1 MGSEM
6 CIRDSYNIAQYFAM
20 LGQSVT
26 VWQND
31 QATIEDI
38 ATLAPDYLVIGPGPC
53 TPDSAGISLSAIRT
67 FAGQIPLLGICLGH
81 QAIGQA
87 FGGRVVR
94 AHEVKHGR
102 TSQVSHDGTG
112 VFKDITSPFL
122 VTRYHSLVLE
132 PTSLPSCLTVNA
144 WSSYDNGEFEA
155 IMGVQHT
162 ELALAGVQFHPESIL
177 TAHGL
182 KILDNFLRLKISVRF
197 EKT

>member
-1 MGSEM
+1 MLLL
-6 CIRDSYNIAQYFAM
+6 IDNYDSFTYNIAQYFAM

-122 VTRYHSLVLE
+122 ATRYHSLVLE

-177 TAHGL
+177 TAQGL
-182 KILDNFLRLKISVRF
+182 KILDNFLRLKI
-197 EKT
+197 

>member
-1 MGSEM
+1 MLLL
-6 CIRDSYNIAQYFAM
+6 IDNYDSFTYNIAQYFAM

-112 VFKDITSPFL
+112 VFKDIASPFL
-122 VTRYHSLVLE
+122 ATRYHSLVLE

-162 ELALAGVQFHPESIL
+162 KLALAGVQFHPESIL

-182 KILDNFLRLKISVRF
+182 KILDNFLRLKI
-197 EKT
+197 